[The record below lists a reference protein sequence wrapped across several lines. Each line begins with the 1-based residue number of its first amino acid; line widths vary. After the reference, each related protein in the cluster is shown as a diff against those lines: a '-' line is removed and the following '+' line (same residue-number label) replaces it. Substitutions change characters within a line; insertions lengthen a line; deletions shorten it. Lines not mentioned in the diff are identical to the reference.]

1 MMFYS
6 VGIHWVHLMDS
17 AQAREDRD
25 GVENEWKGKE
35 YKIESIEDENRTYIW
50 NRIKNRFEDR

>member
-1 MMFYS
+1 
-6 VGIHWVHLMDS
+6 MDS